1 MKVKLAVLLILVVAG
16 GVAAQKYNQF
26 KNSPSGQLIET
37 LQERKELIEEFTKS
51 PTIQLP
57 LNKNEYIK
65 RCHRKDGS

>member
-37 LQERKELIEEFTKS
+37 LQERKQLIESYTKS

-57 LNKNEYIK
+57 ISKWSLSNPF
-65 RCHRKDGS
+65 